1 MSREVMF
8 DSALQNLV
16 APMVDMARSAVAEG
30 WVVPTASP
38 AESWALAR
46 KTRPRVSRR
55 PGHVPVRG
63 FRLRRAFPDRRVAP
77 ALHQPL
83 SQWPVS
89 VAEEER

>member
-38 AESWALAR
+38 AESWQEDPQAR
-46 KTRPRVSRR
+46 VTSTKPCPS
-55 PGHVPVRG
+55 RG
-63 FRLRRAFPDRRVAP
+63 FKLRRAFPDRRGAP
-77 ALHQPL
+77 ALDRAF